1 MEALAKAFRLNSV
14 PREMTSFS
22 FFFFSLPGFFFFL
35 EGGEK
40 HTLLAVS

>member
-1 MEALAKAFRLNSV
+1 MGRCVEALAKGFRLNSV
-14 PREMTSFS
+14 TKEVTL
-22 FFFFSLPGFFFFL
+22 FFFYFFHFL